1 MILSTSLK
9 SLCQKFGS
17 VEIWTRGCWLV
28 SAKLWNKIFFQART
42 VPFASSKNVK
52 KHFLEQNF
60 KTSFRIYF
68 CRRGVRTEVEKR
80 GLIFLSKRNFLFPW
94 ISLFEFFN
102 FSKRLSFYFRWE
114 PFLHFLSPF
123 QRVFNHFFAS
133 KRGKKAAAAMVNNVL
148 NFVAVKA
155 EVKRSW
161 NWFNG

>member
-28 SAKLWNKIFFQART
+28 SAKLWNKIFFRQELSHLQAVKMWRNI
-42 VPFASSKNVK
+42 FWSKISRLHFEFIFVGEGSEQKLK
-52 KHFLEQNF
+52 KGGWF
-60 KTSFRIYF
+60 
-68 CRRGVRTEVEKR
+68 
-80 GLIFLSKRNFLFPW
+80 FLSKRNFLFPW

-133 KRGKKAAAAMVNNVL
+133 KGGRGRRQRWL
-148 NFVAVKA
+148 TTY
-155 EVKRSW
+155 
-161 NWFNG
+161 